1 MRDGLVGRD
10 TQQPESD
17 RARGVVPVERPIGL
31 EKGGARD
38 VERRIPVAGDAKRDS
53 VDLVLVL
60 ADGVGERHLPR
71 RGDRGDE
78 NSQGD
83 TRGHSS
89 PVRRRVRS
97 YFISRSSRGA
107 ADAGR
112 LTTLSREVSPCSM
125 RTSLARIP
133 SAAAIAAWTARFAA
147 PRSGAAETRTTRR
160 PARMPSRR
168 SSLARGTTRIGTRSR
183 SAIAFYTGSG
193 SSLRRRLVA
202 IWIKRNAMNGEK
214 SMPPKNGMAR
224 RIGPRI
230 GSL

>member
-60 ADGVGERHLPR
+60 ADGVGERHLAR
-71 RGDRGDE
+71 RGDRGNE
-78 NSQGD
+78 SSQGD

-112 LTTLSREVSPCSM
+112 LTTLSREVSPCPM

-133 SAAAIAAWTARFAA
+133 SAVAIAAWAARSAP
-147 PRSGAAETRTTRR
+147 PRSGAAETRRTGR
-160 PARMPSRR
+160 PARK
-168 SSLARGTTRIGTRSR
+168 A
-183 SAIAFYTGSG
+183 
-193 SSLRRRLVA
+193 
-202 IWIKRNAMNGEK
+202 
-214 SMPPKNGMAR
+214 AR
-224 RIGPRI
+224 RAPLESGPPRV
-230 GSL
+230 GTN

>member
-1 MRDGLVGRD
+1 GQHTRRVLIGSATQLPPAPPRMRDGLVGGD

-17 RARGVVPVERPIGL
+17 RARGVVPLERPIGF

-38 VERRIPVAGDAKRDS
+38 VERRIPVAGDAERDS

-71 RGDRGDE
+71 RGDRGNE
-78 NSQGD
+78 RSQGD

-112 LTTLSREVSPCSM
+112 LTTLPRGVSPCPM
-125 RTSLARIP
+125 RTPPAPLPRALA
-133 SAAAIAAWTARFAA
+133 
-147 PRSGAAETRTTRR
+147 
-160 PARMPSRR
+160 
-168 SSLARGTTRIGTRSR
+168 
-183 SAIAFYTGSG
+183 
-193 SSLRRRLVA
+193 
-202 IWIKRNAMNGEK
+202 
-214 SMPPKNGMAR
+214 PP
-224 RIGPRI
+224 
-230 GSL
+230 